1 MGPGTLENLLKD
13 IPFAIQEDILVG
25 METRDD
31 AAVYRINTDTAL
43 VQTIDFF
50 TPMVD
55 DPYLFGQIAATN
67 AINDIYAMGG
77 RPLLALNIV
86 CYPVCEDL
94 NLLGRILQGGLD
106 KIMEAGAFL
115 LGGHSVDDNEP
126 KYGLAVTGLV
136 HPDRVLTNAGAKPGD
151 RIYITKPIG
160 NGIIATAIK
169 AEMASEAAY
178 DEAVH
183 WMTMLNRESSE
194 AALQVGV
201 HAMTDVTGFGLLGHL
216 YEMARASEVTVQ
228 LYTARV
234 PLIKGAWEGASMGLI
249 PAGAYGNRAYLE
261 EKIAL
266 HPGVDPT
273 WQDLFYTPE
282 TAGGLLIAVGAE
294 EAPLLEAAMKRRQII
309 CAPIGEVMAAQ
320 PHSIKIRP

>member
-1 MGPGTLENLLKD
+1 MENLLKD
-13 IPFAIQEDILVG
+13 IPFAIQKDILVG
-25 METRDD
+25 LETRDD

-43 VQTIDFF
+43 VQTVDFF

-86 CYPVCEDL
+86 CYPICEDL
-94 NLLGRILQGGLD
+94 NMLGCILQGGLD
-106 KIMEAGAFL
+106 KIIEAGAFL

-136 HPDRVLTNAGAKPGD
+136 HPDRFLTNAGAKPGD
-151 RIYITKPIG
+151 RIYVTKPIG

-169 AEMASEAAY
+169 AELASQAAY
-178 DEAVH
+178 DDAVH

-194 AALQVGV
+194 VALQIGV
-201 HAMTDVTGFGLLGHL
+201 HAMTDVTGFGLVGHL

-228 LYTARV
+228 LSAAQV
-234 PLIKGAWEGASMGLI
+234 PLINGAWEGASMGLI
-249 PAGAYGNRAYLE
+249 PAGTYSNRAYLE
-261 EKIAL
+261 DKIAVK
-266 HPGVDPT
+266 PGVDPI

-282 TAGGLLIAVGAE
+282 TAGGLLIAVGVE
-294 EAPLLEAAMKRRQII
+294 EAPLLEAAMKSRQII
-309 CAPIGEVMAAQ
+309 CAPIGKVMAAQ
-320 PHSIKIRP
+320 PHSIEIRP

>member
-1 MGPGTLENLLKD
+1 M
-13 IPFAIQEDILVG
+13 VG
-25 METRDD
+25 LETRDD
-31 AAVYRINTDTAL
+31 AAVYRISADSAL
-43 VQTIDFF
+43 VQTVDFF

-55 DPYLFGQIAATN
+55 DPYLFGQIAAAN

-94 NLLGRILQGGLD
+94 NILGRILQGGVE

-136 HPDRVLTNAGAKPGD
+136 HPDRILTNAGAKPGD

-160 NGIIATAIK
+160 NGIVNTAIK
-169 AEMASEAAY
+169 AEMAEQAAY
-178 DEAVH
+178 EEAVR

-194 AALQVGV
+194 AAQEIGV

-216 YEMARASEVTVQ
+216 FEMAQASGVTVK
-228 LYTARV
+228 LNAARV
-234 PLIKGAWEGASMGLI
+234 PLINGAREGALMGLI
-249 PAGAYGNRAYLE
+249 PAGTYSNRAYLE
-261 EKIAL
+261 EKVAVRREVEQTL
-266 HPGVDPT
+266 
-273 WQDLFYTPE
+273 QDLFYTPE
-282 TAGGLLIAVGAE
+282 TAGGLIIAVGAAK
-294 EAPLLEAAMKRRQII
+294 APLLEKAMHGRQAV
-309 CAPIGEVMAAQ
+309 CTLIGEVVAAQ
-320 PHSIKIRP
+320 PHSIEIQP